1 MTRFSRQIPI
11 FGDNGQKRIENATV
25 AIVGCGGLGC
35 NVITQL
41 ALAGVG
47 RIVLID
53 DDVPTE
59 SNMNRQFV
67 YAGNMKDM
75 KVVSSGEWIR
85 KVSPE
90 TEVILHPERL
100 TDRNSAGLIE
110 TCDIVVDCLDSVDSR
125 LVLNRAVLESGKTL
139 VHGGVDSF
147 HGQVT
152 TVIPGSTPCL
162 SCILGKDTGEVRP
175 SVSSMVALIGSLQA
189 TEILKLITGKGE
201 TLAGKLLT
209 VDSEDNCFRL
219 ITIARDPACTA
230 CKERY

>member
-11 FGDNGQKRIENATV
+11 FGDSGQRRIENATV

-47 RIVLID
+47 RMVLID

-59 SNMNRQFV
+59 SNMNRQFI
-67 YAGNMKDM
+67 YAGNMKDT
-75 KVVSSGEWIR
+75 KVVSSGEWVR
-85 KVSPE
+85 KLSSE
-90 TEVILHPERL
+90 TEVVLCPERL
-100 TDRNSAGLIE
+100 TDHNSVSLIE
-110 TCDIVVDCLDSVDSR
+110 TCDVVIDCLDSIDSR
-125 LVLNRAVLESGKTL
+125 LVLNRAILESNRIL

-152 TVIPGSTPCL
+152 TIIPGSTPCL
-162 SCILGKDTGEVRP
+162 NCILGKDTGEVKP

-189 TEILKLITGKGE
+189 NEALKLITGKGE

-219 ITIARDPACTA
+219 IPIAKNPACTA
-230 CKERY
+230 CKEKY